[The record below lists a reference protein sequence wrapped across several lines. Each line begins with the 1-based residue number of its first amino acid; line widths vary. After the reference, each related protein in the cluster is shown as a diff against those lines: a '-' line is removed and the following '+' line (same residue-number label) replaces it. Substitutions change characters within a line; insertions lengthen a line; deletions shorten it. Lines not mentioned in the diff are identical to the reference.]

1 MRSTS
6 VEGLVSTEVERME
19 RLVNDLLL
27 LARTEEG
34 GRLERE
40 QVEVRPF
47 LAGQLEAVRPI
58 ADGRIELGAVV
69 DGTVEAD
76 PHALAQA
83 IRNLVRNALE
93 HTGADG
99 SVRLSAEPQGDG
111 IEFAV
116 EDDGP
121 GIPPAERRRVFE
133 RFHRVRQ
140 GTGKGSGLGLAIA
153 RAIVEAH
160 GGTIRADEAPG
171 GGARVSLQLPGFAP
185 SGPRPL

>member
-1 MRSTS
+1 
-6 VEGLVSTEVERME
+6 ME

-34 GRLERE
+34 GRLELE
-40 QVEVRPF
+40 EVEIGGF
-47 LAGQLEAVRPI
+47 LADQLEAVRPI
-58 ADGRIELGAVV
+58 ANGRIELGAVV

-93 HTGADG
+93 HTRAGG

-111 IEFAV
+111 IELAV

-121 GIPPAERRRVFE
+121 GIPPAERSRVFE

-160 GGTIRADEAPG
+160 GGTIRADEARG
-171 GGARVSLQLPGFAP
+171 GGARVSLWLPGFR
-185 SGPRPL
+185 SRRPAAIELDSS